1 MAPDMHRSSA
11 APSRPWLLELQPR
24 FLRLCYRRVV
34 ENNVLAMSAALSFRT
49 IFAMVPVLIFAFLVL
64 KSIGIVEDSRRSL
77 REFLRVSGISQ
88 IMAAREDTTAGQTD
102 VESRVLDG
110 SQPPPTSQVYNVADE
125 IERLLDSAESKL
137 TFARIGP
144 VGGILLIWSALA
156 LLSTMEASLN
166 RIFGAPRS
174 RGTFRMV
181 ALYWSVMTLGPVVL
195 AVASYVGRRAI
206 GALSSLAGVGWLLA
220 LVGWMGSVLMLILLL
235 AAIYKLMPNTK
246 VPYRSAIGGAL
257 LAVPVW
263 MLARWAFSL
272 YISNLVVKGNLYG
285 VIGLLPLF
293 LLWLNLSWSI
303 FLFGAEVAFTATN
316 LTRLEQAEAAAT
328 RSPGPSDVTAVAL
341 ALARRFS
348 AGSGPADI
356 NDLAADTHLAPV
368 MVRRVLDGFE
378 RAGIAGLVGDEDEQ
392 RYTLVRPPERIAVSE
407 LLDLGDPRDA
417 PANANGDVDRAITA
431 LRADM
436 RRAFEGK
443 SLAALMQ
450 SA

>member
-1 MAPDMHRSSA
+1 MTPDPHRSSA

-88 IMAAREDTTAGQTD
+88 IMAPREDAAG
-102 VESRVLDG
+102 EGSPALDG
-110 SQPPPTSQVYNVADE
+110 SQPPPATQVYNVADE

-166 RIFGAPRS
+166 RIFGAPRG

-195 AVASYVGRRAI
+195 AVASYVGRRTI
-206 GALSSLAGVGWLLA
+206 DALGSLAGFGWLLA
-220 LVGWMGSVLMLILLL
+220 LAGWVGSVFMLILML

-328 RSPGPSDVTAVAL
+328 RSPGPSDVTAVAI

-356 NDLAADTHLAPV
+356 DDLAADTHLAPI
-368 MVRRVLDGFE
+368 MVQKVLVGFE
-378 RAGIAGLVGDEDEQ
+378 RSGIAGLVGDEDDP

-407 LLDLGDPRDA
+407 LLDLGDPRDV
-417 PANANGDVDRAITA
+417 PPGANGDVDRAVTA

-436 RRAFEGK
+436 RRTFEGK
-443 SLAALMQ
+443 SLAALMH